1 MGRTARACAGFFV
14 ALAVVIAALASVG
27 AATAGTAS
35 CEEKVLSDWSDN
47 GRVDGIYPLHCYED
61 ALVKMPTDLRD
72 YTNASDA
79 IDHALTRALSADDSS
94 GTSRVAAGA
103 APGVGA
109 NGPSSL
115 PLPLVLLATLSL
127 LVLAAGGAGYLSR
140 RRRAGRE

>member
-14 ALAVVIAALASVG
+14 ALVVVIATLASVG
-27 AATAGTAS
+27 AATAGTVS

-47 GRVDGIYPLHCYED
+47 GRIDGIYPLHCYQD
-61 ALVKMPTDLRD
+61 ALAKMPTDLRD
-72 YTNASDA
+72 YTNASDV
-79 IDHALTRALSADDSS
+79 IGHALTRALSADDSS

-103 APGVGA
+103 APGAGA

-140 RRRAGRE
+140 RRRAGQD